1 MPVADPPSN
10 RLSARVRAG
19 TQQDHEAAQGSGF
32 LAALAAGRLP
42 LAAYADL
49 AGQHLVVYDTLE
61 RAGREMVGDPV
72 AGDFVRPE
80 LDRVPALAADLGFLV
95 GPDWPD
101 RIAPVPSTVAY
112 RERLR
117 AVAFDRA
124 PAFLA
129 HHYTRYLGDLS
140 GGQFLGPAIARSYR
154 LNGDG
159 HRFFVFE
166 GIRPSAFRAAYRDML
181 DRISWRRADEDAFL
195 AEVSEAY
202 RLNIAMLGEL
212 TERWDGG
219 RA

>member
-1 MPVADPPSN
+1 MPVADPPAN

-32 LAALAAGRLP
+32 LDALAAGRLP

-101 RIAPVPSTVAY
+101 RMSF
-112 RERLR
+112 R
-117 AVAFDRA
+117 AF
-124 PAFLA
+124 
-129 HHYTRYLGDLS
+129 
-140 GGQFLGPAIARSYR
+140 AIASRCSRPTRRSWWRSATAR
-154 LNGDG
+154 LS
-159 HRFFVFE
+159 RS
-166 GIRPSAFRAAYRDML
+166 IRCCSAAART
-181 DRISWRRADEDAFL
+181 
-195 AEVSEAY
+195 
-202 RLNIAMLGEL
+202 LG
-212 TERWDGG
+212 
-219 RA
+219 